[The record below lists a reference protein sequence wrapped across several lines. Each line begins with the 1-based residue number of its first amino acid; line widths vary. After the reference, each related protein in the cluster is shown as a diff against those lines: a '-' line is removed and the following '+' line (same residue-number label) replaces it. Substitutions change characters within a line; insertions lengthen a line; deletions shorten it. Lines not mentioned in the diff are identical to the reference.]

1 MMKNYLLRH
10 FVLPILLFLLSVNC
24 YSQCTGCTVTNP
36 TNNNYTFATNSVVCF
51 TTGTTTMSDVV
62 FQNNSK
68 ICIAAGATLIIQNNI
83 NSSSGT
89 NVTFEIAGTLQF
101 NQSPNISS
109 NLTINIANGGILR
122 AGTSGG
128 NNFTFNGTTNTL
140 TNNGTVAVSVL
151 GFSNGSS
158 TNLVDNYNLLTIAQ
172 NINISGTTTFRNY
185 GTINIG
191 QSYNNNS
198 TSTYLNCGTI
208 NSAVGY
214 NLGGGK
220 IINTGTFNVG
230 TGSIDM
236 SGSSRLENYGTFY
249 SKGTINGAS
258 SSIIYNEGLMKI
270 TTWQPNGATMN
281 GPASSSK
288 KGFTYFLNTV
298 NPNGAKIGPNLDLT
312 RYSQYEATMVKAGTQ
327 GQNAVFNSTPVYINS
342 SGTSTTAALA
352 NVTFDCT
359 GSGNCSAPVVTNTNI
374 CLNTDGSFPP
384 VANNDTYAI
393 TAGASS
399 TTSVLA
405 NDLEQFNGAAAT
417 TSNVILTQVS
427 TSNPNVTLNTTTG
440 LVQVGSG
447 VATGTYTIN
456 YQICRTSLPSSCS
469 TAVVTVN
476 VTGISTFTVCYKP
489 GVTSGTALSANEG
502 ITSLARA
509 NSGDTNWP
517 GVRKGAWMVL
527 ESKTKGF
534 VLNRLTTAQV
544 SAIPTADLK
553 DGMAVYNT
561 TLNCLQINTDGTA
574 SGWKCFNTQTCPD

>member
-1 MMKNYLLRH
+1 MNNYL
-10 FVLPILLFLLSVNC
+10 FKNNVLIILFLLLSIDC

-36 TNNNYTFATNSVVCF
+36 PAGNYTFATNSVVCF
-51 TTGTTTMSDVV
+51 TTGTTTMGDVT

-68 ICIAAGATLIIQNNI
+68 ICVAAGATLIISTNV
-83 NSSSGT
+83 NSSSGS

-109 NLTINIANGGILR
+109 NLTINIANGGTLK
-122 AGTSGG
+122 AGANGG
-128 NNFTFNGTTNTL
+128 NNFTFGGSTNTL

-151 GFSNGSS
+151 GFAGSS
-158 TNLVDNYNLLTIAQ
+158 TNLVDNYNLFTIAQ
-172 NINISGTTTFRNY
+172 NINVSGTTTFRNY

-236 SGSSRLENYGTFY
+236 TGTSRLENYGTFY
-249 SKGTINGAS
+249 SKGIINGAS
-258 SSIIYNEGLMKI
+258 TTVIYNEGLMKI

-281 GPASSSK
+281 GPTSSSK
-288 KGFTYFLNTV
+288 KGYTYFLNTV
-298 NPNGAKIGPNLDLT
+298 NPNGAKVGPNLDLT
-312 RYSQYEATMVKAGTQ
+312 RYTQYEATMVKAGTQ
-327 GQNAVFNSTPVYINS
+327 GQNAIFNSTPTYINS
-342 SGTSTTAALA
+342 SGTSTTSALA
-352 NVTFDCT
+352 NVTYDCT
-359 GSGNCSAPVVTNTNI
+359 GSGNCSAPVVTVTNI

-384 VANNDTYAI
+384 VANNDTFAVN
-393 TAGASS
+393 AGSS
-399 TTSVLA
+399 SATSVLA
-405 NDLEQFNGAAAT
+405 NDLEQYNGAAAT

-427 TSNPNVTLNTTTG
+427 TSNADVTLNTSTG

-447 VATGTYTIN
+447 VGSGAYTIN

-476 VTGISTFTVCYKP
+476 VTGIASAVCYKP
-489 GVTSGTALSANEG
+489 AVTTGTTLSTNAG
-502 ITSLARA
+502 ITALARA
-509 NSGDTNWP
+509 NPGSTNWP
-517 GVRKGAWMVL
+517 EIRKGAWMIL

-544 SAIPTADLK
+544 SAIPSTDLK
-553 DGMAVYNT
+553 EGMMVYNT
-561 TLNCLQINTDGTA
+561 TINCLQINTDGTA
-574 SGWKCFNTQTCPD
+574 AGWKCFDTQTCPD

>member
-36 TNNNYTFATNSVVCF
+36 TASNYTFATNSVVCF

-83 NSSSGT
+83 NSSNGT

-109 NLTINIANGGILR
+109 NLTINIANGGTLR
-122 AGTSGG
+122 AGASGG
-128 NNFTFNGTTNTL
+128 NNFTFGGSTNTL

-151 GFSNGSS
+151 GFAGGS
-158 TNLVDNYNLLTIAQ
+158 TNLIDNYNLFTIAQ
-172 NINISGTTTFRNY
+172 NINVSGTTTFRNY

-270 TTWQPNGATMN
+270 TTWQPNGGTMN
-281 GPASSSK
+281 GPTSSSK
-288 KGFTYFLNTV
+288 KGYTYFLNTV

-327 GQNAVFNSTPVYINS
+327 GQSAIFNSTPTYVNS
-342 SGTSTTAALA
+342 SGTSTTATLA
-352 NVTFDCT
+352 NVTYDCT
-359 GSGNCSAPVVTNTNI
+359 GSGTCSAPVVTVTNI

-384 VANNDTYAI
+384 VANNDTFAI
-393 TAGASS
+393 NAGSSS

-405 NDLEQFNGAAAT
+405 NDLEQYNGAAAT
-417 TSNVILTQVS
+417 TSNVILTQL
-427 TSNPNVTLNTTTG
+427 TTTNPNVTLNTSTG
-440 LVQVGSG
+440 LVQVGLG
-447 VATGTYTIN
+447 VPLGTYTIN

-469 TAVVTVN
+469 GAVITVN
-476 VTGISTFTVCYKP
+476 VMDPVCYKA
-489 GVTSGTALSANEG
+489 GVLSGTALRTHVG
-502 ITSLARA
+502 LTSLARA
-509 NSGDTNWP
+509 NSGSSNWP
-517 GVRKGAWMVL
+517 EIRTGAWIIL
-527 ESKTKGF
+527 EAKTKGF
-534 VLNRLTTAQV
+534 VLNRLTTGQV
-544 SAIPTADLK
+544 SAIPSADLK
-553 DGMAVYNT
+553 EGMVVYNT

-574 SGWKCFNTQTCPD
+574 AGWKCFNTQTCPD